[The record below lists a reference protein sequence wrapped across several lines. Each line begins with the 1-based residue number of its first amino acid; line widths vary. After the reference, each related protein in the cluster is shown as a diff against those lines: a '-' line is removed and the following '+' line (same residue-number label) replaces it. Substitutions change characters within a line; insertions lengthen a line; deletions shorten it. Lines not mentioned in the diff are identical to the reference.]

1 VKKHKIVLAKR
12 TIFDYNRGSWK
23 EAWEPC
29 LPTEEWS
36 TLWGLSPNGRKY
48 QRKKRGKKT

>member
-12 TIFDYNRGSWK
+12 TLFDYNGGSWK
-23 EAWEPC
+23 EAWESC

-36 TLWGLSPNGRKY
+36 TLWDLSPNGRKTLSKEE
-48 QRKKRGKKT
+48 R